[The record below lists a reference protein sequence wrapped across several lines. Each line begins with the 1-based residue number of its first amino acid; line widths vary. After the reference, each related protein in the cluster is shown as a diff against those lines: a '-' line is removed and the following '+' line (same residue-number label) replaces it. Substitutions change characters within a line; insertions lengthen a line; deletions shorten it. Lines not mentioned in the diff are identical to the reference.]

1 MNASPLKPQ
10 QIAALAIMAHAL
22 FAVLCA
28 FWLYINIWVILVAI
42 CAWPFW
48 WAVLGYRQMR
58 VRLVVV
64 SLAAGTAVYIPCLRV
79 IRDMLRGAG

>member
-1 MNASPLKPQ
+1 MNANRLTPQ
-10 QIAALAIMAHAL
+10 QIVALALMAHAL

-28 FWLYINIWVILVAI
+28 FWLYLNIWVILVAI

-58 VRLVVV
+58 VRLVV
-64 SLAAGTAVYIPCLRV
+64 LCLIAGTAVYIPSLRV
-79 IRDMLRGAG
+79 IQVMLRGAG